1 MQGRFYQNPKNDKLS
16 AVFLQRPLFFCGSNV
31 YLDKIYQNIIM
42 KIGVPKE
49 IKNNENRVGLTPAG
63 VFELVKNQHSVFIQ
77 KGAGVGSGFFD
88 EDYEA
93 AGALLVSSNTE
104 IYAVSDMIVKVKE
117 PISEEYPLIRANQII
132 FTYFH
137 FASSKE
143 LTQAMIASKAICVA
157 YETVEDEEGTLP
169 LLTPMSEVA
178 GRMAIQQGAKYLEKP
193 IKGRGILLGGV
204 PGVPP
209 GRVLVLGAG
218 VVGIQAA
225 KMAAGLGAHVTILDI
240 NMKRLRYVNDVM
252 PSHVVTEFS
261 SEYNIRRHIKDHD
274 LIIGAVLVTGGKAPK
289 LITKDMLKL
298 MNPGTVMVDVAV
310 DQGGC
315 FETTQPT
322 THENPTYIIDDV
334 VHYCVTNMP
343 GAVPY
348 TSTLALT
355 NVTLPY
361 VLKLANLGW
370 EKATDMNKDLYKGL
384 NIVKGVVVYNG
395 ITV

>member
-1 MQGRFYQNPKNDKLS
+1 
-16 AVFLQRPLFFCGSNV
+16 
-31 YLDKIYQNIIM
+31 M
-42 KIGVPKE
+42 KVGIPKE
-49 IKNNENRVGLTPAG
+49 IKNNESRVGITPAG
-63 VFELVKNQHSVFIQ
+63 VFELVRNDHTVYVQT
-77 KGAGVGSGFFD
+77 GAGDGSGFSNS
-88 EDYEA
+88 DYQQV
-93 AGALLVSSNTE
+93 GAIVLDTIGQV
-104 IYAVSDMIVKVKE
+104 YAMSDMIVKVKE
-117 PISEEYPLIRANQII
+117 PIKEEYALVQRGQVV

-137 FASSKE
+137 FASSE
-143 LTQAMIASKAICVA
+143 VLTEAMIDRKAICIA
-157 YETVEDEEGTLP
+157 YETVEDEDGTLP

-193 IKGRGILLGGV
+193 EKGRGVLLGGV
-204 PGVPP
+204 PGVAP

-261 SEYNIRRHIKDHD
+261 NEFNIRKHIKDHD
-274 LIIGAVLVTGGKAPK
+274 LIVGGILLKGAKAPK
-289 LITKDMLKL
+289 IITRDMLKD
-298 MNPGTVMVDVAV
+298 MRPGTVIVDVAV

-315 FETTQPT
+315 VETTRPT
-322 THENPTYIIDDV
+322 THENPVYIIDDV

-348 TSTLALT
+348 TSTMALT

-361 VLKLANLGW
+361 VLKLANMGW
-370 EKATDMNKDLYKGL
+370 EEACQKDASLEKGL
-384 NIVKGVVVYNG
+384 NIVKGKV
-395 ITV
+395 IRKEILEAFKWQAMDD

>member
-1 MQGRFYQNPKNDKLS
+1 
-16 AVFLQRPLFFCGSNV
+16 
-31 YLDKIYQNIIM
+31 M

-49 IKNNENRVGLTPAG
+49 IKNNESRVGITPAG
-63 VFELVKNQHSVFIQ
+63 VFELVKNNHTVYVQA
-77 KGAGVGSGFFD
+77 GAGEGSGFTD
-88 EDYEA
+88 EDYTT
-93 AGALLVSSNTE
+93 AGATLVASNTE
-104 IYAVSDMIVKVKE
+104 VYGLSEMIVKVKE
-117 PISEEYPLIRANQII
+117 PVQEEYALVKEDQVL

-143 LTQAMIASKAICVA
+143 LTQAMIASKAVCIA
-157 YETVEDEEGTLP
+157 YETVEDEDGTLP

-193 IKGRGILLGGV
+193 IKGKGILLGGV

-218 VVGIQAA
+218 VVGYQAA

-261 SEYNIRRHIKDHD
+261 SEYNIRRHIKTHD
-274 LIIGAVLVTGGKAPK
+274 LIVGAVLVTGGKAPK
-289 LITKDMLKL
+289 LITRSMLKE
-298 MNPGTVMVDVAV
+298 MHPGTVMVDVAV

-315 FETTQPT
+315 FETTKPT
-322 THENPTYIIDDV
+322 THEHPTYIIDDV

-361 VLKLANLGW
+361 VLKIAGMGW
-370 EKATDMNKDLYKGL
+370 QKACELNKDLEKGL
-384 NIVKGVVVYNG
+384 NIVHGSIVHEG
-395 ITV
+395 IPKP

>member
-1 MQGRFYQNPKNDKLS
+1 
-16 AVFLQRPLFFCGSNV
+16 
-31 YLDKIYQNIIM
+31 M
-42 KIGVPKE
+42 KVGVVKE
-49 IKNNENRVGLTPAG
+49 IKNNESRVGLTPAG
-63 VFELVKNQHSVFIQ
+63 VFELVKNNHTVYVEST
-77 KGAGVGSGFFD
+77 AGEGSGFFD
-88 EDYEA
+88 EDYLG
-93 AGALLVSSNTE
+93 AGAVLLPKAEDVFA
-104 IYAVSDMIVKVKE
+104 ISDMIIKVKE
-117 PISEEYPLIRANQII
+117 PIAQEYGLIKEGQIV

-137 FASSKE
+137 FASSEE
-143 LTQAMIASKAICVA
+143 LTKAMIDSKSVCIA
-157 YETVEDEEGTLP
+157 YETVQDADGTLP

-193 IKGRGILLGGV
+193 IKGKGILLGGV

-209 GRVLVLGAG
+209 GKVLVLGAG

-261 SEYNIRRHIKDHD
+261 SEYNIRRHIKNHD
-274 LIIGAVLVTGGKAPK
+274 LIIGAVLVTGGKAPR
-289 LITKDMLKL
+289 LITKDMLKD
-298 MNPGTVMVDVAV
+298 MHPGTVMVDVAV

-315 FETTQPT
+315 FETTRPT
-322 THENPTYIIDDV
+322 THEDPTYIIDDV

-361 VLKLANLGW
+361 VLKIANLGW
-370 EKATDMNKDLYKGL
+370 EKACELNSDLNKGL
-384 NIVKGVVVYNG
+384 SIVKGKVVYEA
-395 ITV
+395 VS